1 MPTKKDKKS
10 QLNPYLK
17 YSGLVFQLGLIIGLF
32 TFLGQWLDKKMEMET
47 PWYTV
52 VFSLSG
58 VGLGLYTSLK
68 GILKNES

>member
-1 MPTKKDKKS
+1 MPTKKDKKN